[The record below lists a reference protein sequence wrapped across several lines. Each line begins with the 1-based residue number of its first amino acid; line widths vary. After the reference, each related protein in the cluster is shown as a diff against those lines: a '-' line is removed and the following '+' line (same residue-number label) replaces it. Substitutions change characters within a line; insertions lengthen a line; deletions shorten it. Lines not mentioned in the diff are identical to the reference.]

1 MMNDQIRDYQTYLTS
16 ERNVSEHT
24 RMAYIKDVEEYAE
37 FLQKNNF
44 IDNIDGI
51 LNVAADTVRA
61 YLGYLFRRKV
71 KKVTVNRKI
80 SSLRSFYK
88 FLIRSGK
95 TKNNPAG
102 MIQSSKTEKYMP
114 NFLSVDEMFELLHAQ
129 NDTSTAGL
137 RNRAMLELFYSS
149 GLRLG
154 ELAGL
159 NVMDLDFDQALVKV
173 RGKGRKER
181 IVPVGAPARKVLQEY
196 LAKTREVRKKNSEDV
211 FNSPLFL
218 NLRGARITAR
228 SIARIVDEA
237 TKKSKIGRKI
247 SPHALRHT
255 FATHLLNAG
264 ADLRSIQELLGHE
277 SLSTTQKYTA
287 VNINRMMEIYD
298 KAHPRAGKN
307 LK

>member
-1 MMNDQIRDYQTYLTS
+1 MNDQIRDYQTYLTS

-114 NFLSVDEMFELLHAQ
+114 NFLSVDEMFELLHAW

-181 IVPVGAPARKVLQEY
+181 IVPVGAPARQALQEY
-196 LAKTREVRKKNSEDV
+196 LAKTKEVRKKNSEDV